1 MNGSRTPS
9 DHGLVAGRYR
19 LLDLLGQGGMGRVW
33 EAHDELL
40 GRAVAVKEVAPEGLS
55 PAELGDLYERAI
67 REARAI
73 AQIDHPHVVRIFD
86 VVEHHG
92 NPWIVMELVRAR
104 SLYDEVKW
112 EGPLDP
118 ARAARMGLDL
128 VSALQAAHRVGVLH
142 RDVKPANVLLGRD
155 GRTVLTD
162 FGLATSV
169 GDSTMTRTGVMIGSP
184 SYLAPERALDEPA
197 SAASDLWSL
206 GATLYTAV
214 EGRPPYVRSS
224 PMATLAALTVDLP
237 TAPKQ
242 AGLLEPVLEALL
254 EKDPAARATAD
265 EATELLRYVLS
276 RPAPLVTPPPVT
288 EAPVTPTPAEPPRPD
303 RRRRGPVVVL
313 LAVATAVA
321 VTTVAALLVGRNPP
335 ETAVQFAVSADP
347 VDRQETLEPMP
358 AVGPTAPASATPSR
372 TPSPSPS
379 RPASPT
385 RTQAP
390 SNSAP
395 AAGPTVSKS
404 PSPAPIRLTFEAESY
419 TDNNGTVDSFPSTA
433 SGGRVVGHTDN
444 GDFVGY
450 RNRSLARVR
459 QVQLRYTAGSGDT
472 VIELR
477 GDSATGILLAT
488 VTLGGTADV
497 NTYATATTTLDR
509 STSGPLFIVFRGP
522 RASDI
527 DTITYRS

>member
-1 MNGSRTPS
+1 MSGSSTPS
-9 DHGLVAGRYR
+9 DRGLVAGRYR

-40 GRAVAVKEVAPEGLS
+40 GRAVAIKEVAPEGLS
-55 PAELGDLYERAI
+55 PAELGDLHERAI

-86 VVEHHG
+86 VVEHEG
-92 NPWIVMELVRAR
+92 NPWIVMELVRGR

-118 ARAARMGLDL
+118 ARAARLGLDL
-128 VSALQAAHRVGVLH
+128 VGALQAAHRVGVLH

-169 GDSTMTRTGVMIGSP
+169 GDSTMTRTGVMLGSP

-206 GATLYTAV
+206 GATLYSAV

-224 PMATLAALTVDLP
+224 PMATLAALTVDPP

-254 EKDPAARATAD
+254 EKDPAARATAA

-276 RPAPLVTPPPVT
+276 EPNPRAVEPPVET
-288 EAPVTPTPAEPPRPD
+288 AAPPVRTEPPRPT

-313 LAVATAVA
+313 LATATAVA
-321 VTTVAALLVGRNPP
+321 VATAAALFAGQDPP
-335 ETAVQFAVSADP
+335 DVVAQFATSPDP
-347 VDRQETLEPMP
+347 VDRQEALVPLP
-358 AVGPTAPASATPSR
+358 AVEPSARASATPGRAPS
-372 TPSPSPS
+372 SPSS
-379 RPASPT
+379 RPA
-385 RTQAP
+385 RP
-390 SNSAP
+390 SATKTPSSSAP
-395 AAGPTVSKS
+395 PVRPTASKS

-419 TDNNGTVDSFPSTA
+419 TDNNGTEDSFPPTA
-433 SGGRVVGHTDN
+433 SGGRAVGHTDN
-444 GDFVGY
+444 GDHVGY
-450 RNRSLARVR
+450 RNRSLAGVR
-459 QVQLRYTAGSGDT
+459 KVALRYAAGGGDT

-477 GDSATGILLAT
+477 SDSATGTLLAT
-488 VTLGGTADV
+488 VALRGTA
-497 NTYATATTTLDR
+497 NFSTHATATATLDR
-509 STSGPLFIVFRGP
+509 TTSGPLFIVFRGP
-522 RASDI
+522 KASDI
-527 DTITYRS
+527 DTVTYRS